1 MLKQTQYYTS
11 DSKSAYQEVHPQLG
25 LCNAHNL
32 EKKPPTMWTWVHLI
46 WICLTNSRLSKDTTQ
61 DYKQD

>member
-1 MLKQTQYYTS
+1 MVHVVQRIMGQTHLNSGLKYAQADMASCRQYYTS

-32 EKKPPTMWTWVHLI
+32 EKKPPTM
-46 WICLTNSRLSKDTTQ
+46 
-61 DYKQD
+61 